1 MAVCCATDDDK
12 QLGVVANLVRRFFFF
27 FFFFDFNFRSA
38 RKLLQESWSL
48 LIISRLSLLRSSDV
62 NEDES
67 SSGLK
72 SESLLVDSDMF

>member
-1 MAVCCATDDDK
+1 M
-12 QLGVVANLVRRFFFF
+12 VAYLVRRFFFF

-38 RKLLQESWSL
+38 RKLLQESWSS

>member
-1 MAVCCATDDDK
+1 MEVCCATDDDK
-12 QLGVVANLVRRFFFF
+12 QLGVVAYLVRRFFFF

-38 RKLLQESWSL
+38 RKLLQESWSS